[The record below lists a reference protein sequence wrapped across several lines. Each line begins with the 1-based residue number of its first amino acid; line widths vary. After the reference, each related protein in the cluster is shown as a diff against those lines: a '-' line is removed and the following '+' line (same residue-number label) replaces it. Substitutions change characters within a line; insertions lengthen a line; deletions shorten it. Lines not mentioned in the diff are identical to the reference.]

1 MFCLTIPYL
10 TKPVCWRWLSI
21 SLVSFVFMALNFV
34 LVPWRKKES
43 GHYSGISSSH
53 LINDTWKG
61 FVSTDFPQFL
71 GKKPATDTVRRPY
84 HLAST
89 QKTSL
94 QGTGAQSG
102 KSGKNHHDDTCSSSP
117 GTLSGANRRD
127 QLSGPGP
134 LRATVSQLCCVL
146 FFFFIMWLLCYTI
159 IYIRYVGMPTYY
171 QLEGQLINF
180 QRKTKHKHFLFRHG
194 LHLAIR
200 FDIPFL
206 FESSSW
212 IVRVLAWHV
221 FVSSP

>member
-102 KSGKNHHDDTCSSSP
+102 KNHHDDTCSSSP

-134 LRATVSQLCCVL
+134 LRATVSQLCGVL
-146 FFFFIMWLLCYTI
+146 FCFVFFSHYVTFMLC
-159 IYIRYVGMPTYY
+159 
-171 QLEGQLINF
+171 NN
-180 QRKTKHKHFLFRHG
+180 
-194 LHLAIR
+194 LH
-200 FDIPFL
+200 
-206 FESSSW
+206 
-212 IVRVLAWHV
+212 
-221 FVSSP
+221 